1 MSAVLAFF
9 SAVLYGVADFSGGY
23 ATRKNS
29 VFSVMLLS
37 QAAGAIVALI
47 ASPLLGARA
56 PTIAD
61 ILWGL
66 AAGAGGSLGLAL
78 LYRGLSIHTAAI
90 VSPISALVGAIV
102 PAAFGA
108 VMGERPAGLAL
119 LGIALCLPAILLLS
133 YEKGGAKD
141 RAKLRSSFLYG
152 AVSGIGFGFFFVAI
166 SRTSSGSGLWPLV
179 AARAAS
185 LSVAASIIVFGRKGF
200 SVAKPDRPTALLA
213 GAADMG
219 ANICFLV
226 ASRSELLI
234 IVTLITSL
242 YPAPTVVLA
251 RIFQGQRISL
261 PRAAGIGLAI
271 AGVALMGIR

>member
-9 SAVLYGVADFSGGY
+9 SAILYGVADFSGGH

-47 ASPLLGARA
+47 ASPLLGARS
-56 PTIAD
+56 PTLAD
-61 ILWGL
+61 LLWGL

-78 LYRGLSIHTAAI
+78 LYRGLSLYTAAI

-108 VMGERPAGLAL
+108 IMGERPADLARA
-119 LGIALCLPAILLLS
+119 GVALCLPAILLLS
-133 YEKGGAKD
+133 YEKGGTKD
-141 RAKLRSSFLYG
+141 KSRVHASFLYG
-152 AVSGIGFGFFFVAI
+152 SVAGIGFGFFFIAV

-185 LSVAASIIVFGRKGF
+185 LSVAASIIVFGHKGF
-200 SVAKPDRPTALLA
+200 AIARRDRPTALLA

-234 IVTLITSL
+234 LVTLITSL
-242 YPAPTVVLA
+242 YPAPTVILA
-251 RIFQGQRISL
+251 RIFQGQKISL
-261 PRAAGIGLAI
+261 PRAVGIGLAI
-271 AGVALMGIR
+271 IGIAFIGIK